1 MLLDTCALLWLSHQ
15 QENLSSTVLKR
26 IDAAPVVYISSITG
40 LEIGL
45 KYKSGK
51 LELPVPPRMWFE
63 AILEHHNIF
72 VIEIDLEICIK
83 ATELPLIHR
92 DPCDRLIISTALLR
106 RLPIVTADERF
117 VTYGVEVLI

>member
-15 QENLSSTVLKR
+15 QENLSSTVLKK

-51 LELPVPPRMWFE
+51 LALPVPPRMWFE

-72 VIEIDLEICIK
+72 VIEIDLEIYYDSLKSCFFSKIFGIK
-83 ATELPLIHR
+83 QPSTGPKKHFDIQELLWLFPG
-92 DPCDRLIISTALLR
+92 PSW
-106 RLPIVTADERF
+106 
-117 VTYGVEVLI
+117 